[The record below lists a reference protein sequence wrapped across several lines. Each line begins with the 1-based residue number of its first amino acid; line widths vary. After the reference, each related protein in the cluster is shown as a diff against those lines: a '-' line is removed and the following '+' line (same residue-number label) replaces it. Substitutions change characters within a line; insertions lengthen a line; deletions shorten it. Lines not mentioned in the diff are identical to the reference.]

1 MRRRTGRGSREDAA
15 NPATMGDVSYAAGRT
30 PLELGVLATLVTL
43 AFAAVVGFIAV
54 LDAENVAAGFG
65 AGLGIAFVIFLA
77 GATIACALACL
88 KRRRAEIAS
97 LTSIV
102 VSGLAIDMLVLA
114 VWLEIDDETYAKTAG
129 IAFVWSFYS
138 LVILG
143 LTIAVGSVE
152 RLAWSLYL
160 GALLATVLAGVIST
174 WLVATGGGDDGA
186 AEDFSDGDPFGVPVG
201 AIGDDDL
208 LRALGAVLVLLA
220 ALWFA
225 ALAASKLTRA
235 STDVT
240 R

>member
-1 MRRRTGRGSREDAA
+1 MS
-15 NPATMGDVSYAAGRT
+15 DVSYAGGRS
-30 PLELGVLATLVTL
+30 PLELGVLVTFATLAV
-43 AFAAVVGFIAV
+43 AAVVGFIAV
-54 LDAENVAAGFG
+54 IDADNVAAGFG
-65 AGLGIAFVIFLA
+65 VGIGIAFVIFLA

-88 KRRRAEIAS
+88 KRGRAEIVS

-114 VWLEIDDETYAKTAG
+114 AWLEIDDETYAKTAG
-129 IAFVWSFYS
+129 IAFVWSFFS

-143 LTIAVGSVE
+143 LTLAVGIVQK
-152 RLAWSLYL
+152 LAWSLYL
-160 GALLATVLAGVIST
+160 GAMLVTGLAGLIST
-174 WLVATGGGDDGA
+174 WLVATGGGNGA
-186 AEDFSDGDPFGVPVG
+186 SGDFSDSGPFGVPFA

-208 LRALGAVLVLLA
+208 LRALGAALVLLA

-225 ALAASKLTRA
+225 ALAASKLAPA

>member
-1 MRRRTGRGSREDAA
+1 MS
-15 NPATMGDVSYAAGRT
+15 DVSYAVGRS
-30 PLELGVLATLVTL
+30 PLELGVLVTFATLAV
-43 AFAAVVGFIAV
+43 AAVIGLIAV
-54 LDAENVAAGFG
+54 LDTDNVAAGFG
-65 AGLGIAFVIFLA
+65 AGLGIALAIFLA
-77 GATIACALACL
+77 GATIACALTCL

-102 VSGLAIDMLVLA
+102 VSGLALDMLVLA
-114 VWLEIDDETYAKTAG
+114 VWLEIDGETYGKTAG
-129 IAFVWSFYS
+129 IAFAWSFYA

-143 LTIAVGSVE
+143 LTLAVGIVE

-160 GALLATVLAGVIST
+160 GAVLVTVLAGLIST
-174 WLVATGGGDDGA
+174 WLVATGGDSGA
-186 AEDFSDGDPFGVPVG
+186 SSEDFSDSGPFGIPFT

-208 LRALGAVLVLLA
+208 LRALGAAFVLLA

-225 ALAASKLTRA
+225 ALAASKLTPA